1 MKTLEGTLKTTI
13 IASDD
18 QKHVYEICREFDCEG
33 EEVILLTL
41 YPTLVE
47 PKLRISV
54 NHGSPQYYRVSEEGE
69 RGGTYLSKKK
79 EMNTIKDLAQKEYT
93 FKLVQCMENNLKAI
107 ERAKKAYE
115 KMERLNIYPELS
127 EERKALVVPNVLDGG
142 FEKEWQ
148 NVTYQ
153 GKKFQDN
160 DLEIYTEKGER
171 VRSKSEKMIADKMYL
186 MGIPYRYECPLRLDS
201 GIYIYPDFTILN
213 VPKRKE
219 YLLEHFGMMDNP
231 EYSQKAVK
239 KINAYIKNGIYPGE
253 KLLLTY
259 ETSQSPID
267 MTAVSLI
274 LEKYC
279 K

>member
-1 MKTLEGTLKTTI
+1 MIENYEELLRYEKSVKEEIRTIKNNLNKYPEG
-13 IASDD
+13 
-18 QKHVYEICREFDCEG
+18 
-33 EEVILLTL
+33 
-41 YPTLVE
+41 
-47 PKLRISV
+47 KLRISV

-93 FKLVQCMENNLKAI
+93 FKLVQCMENNLKDI
-107 ERAKKAYE
+107 ERVKKAYE

-186 MGIPYRYECPLRLDS
+186 MSIPYRYECPLRLDS

-219 YLLEHFGMMDNP
+219 YFLEHFGMMDNP

-274 LEKYC
+274 LEKCC